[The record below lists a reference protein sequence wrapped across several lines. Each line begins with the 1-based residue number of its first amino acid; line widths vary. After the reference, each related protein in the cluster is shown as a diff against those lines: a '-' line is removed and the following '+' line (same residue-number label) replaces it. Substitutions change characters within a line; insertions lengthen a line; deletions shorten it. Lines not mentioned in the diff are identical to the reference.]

1 MFYPSRHLVIKS
13 LFFLSIFLF
22 SCVNQTAKKK
32 EKPIAKEV
40 AQANSEMPITLQY
53 LSVVLGKEEY
63 GVDILR
69 VQEIRSWE
77 PVSRVPNVPLYE
89 KGVVNLRGAI
99 VPIID
104 LRERFALSKVEYTPL
119 TVVVVLQT
127 GSGSHTRIMGVVVD
141 SVSDVISV
149 DKSEIQGAPDFGTKV
164 SNEFINGLVSV
175 NERMVM
181 LLDVDKLLTLDTM
194 ELIES

>member
-1 MFYPSRHLVIKS
+1 MSHENEKS
-13 LFFLSIFLF
+13 AVEDIAR
-22 SCVNQTAKKK
+22 TKKSDTT
-32 EKPIAKEV
+32 I
-40 AQANSEMPITLQY
+40 IQY
-53 LSVVLGKEEY
+53 LSFVLGKEEY
-63 GVDILR
+63 AVDILR

-77 PVSRVPNVPLYE
+77 PVSRVPNVPIYE

-104 LRERFALSKVEYTPL
+104 LRERFSLSKAEYTPL

-127 GSGSHTRIMGVVVD
+127 GSGNHTCIMGVVVD

-149 DKSEIQGAPDFGTKV
+149 ERVEIQGAPDFGTKV

-181 LLDVDKLLTLDTM
+181 LLDVDKLLTLETLGNP
-194 ELIES
+194 EN

>member
-1 MFYPSRHLVIKS
+1 MSQENETP
-13 LFFLSIFLF
+13 
-22 SCVNQTAKKK
+22 A
-32 EKPIAKEV
+32 AKEV
-40 AQANSEMPITLQY
+40 AQTNSDVPVTIQY
-53 LSVVLGKEEY
+53 LSFVLGKEEY

>member
-1 MFYPSRHLVIKS
+1 
-13 LFFLSIFLF
+13 LSF
-22 SCVNQTAKKK
+22 
-32 EKPIAKEV
+32 
-40 AQANSEMPITLQY
+40 
-53 LSVVLGKEEY
+53 VLGKEEY

>member
-1 MFYPSRHLVIKS
+1 MSQENETSAVVEDVTAQKS
-13 LFFLSIFLF
+13 SD
-22 SCVNQTAKKK
+22 NT
-32 EKPIAKEV
+32 
-40 AQANSEMPITLQY
+40 TQY
-53 LSVVLGKEEY
+53 LSFVLGKEEY

-77 PVSRVPNVPLYE
+77 PVSRVPNVPPYE

-104 LRERFALSKVEYTPL
+104 LRERFSLSKVEYTPL

-127 GSGSHTRIMGVVVD
+127 GSGNHTRIMGVVVD

-149 DKSEIQGAPDFGTKV
+149 ERNEIQGAPDFGTKV

-181 LLDVDKLLTLDTM
+181 LLDVDKLLT
-194 ELIES
+194 IENLEQNEN